1 MFKEVFAVKALLL
14 SRLYMICQF
23 FWSTFGHPARIDPQR
38 RGAEGFVANIGSK
51 PRCFS
56 FSRVRHSDTPAANSA
71 ASLTRRSSGWTRAS
85 SKHST
90 ATRQSSL

>member
-1 MFKEVFAVKALLL
+1 MKALLL

-56 FSRVRHSDTPAANSA
+56 FSRVRHSDPGGELGGEPDQALVGLDAAK
-71 ASLTRRSSGWTRAS
+71 L
-85 SKHST
+85 
-90 ATRQSSL
+90 